1 MSTKPKVLVIGEPSQ
16 AAEEAVRKELGN
28 HAEILH
34 GTGSLDTLRHLS
46 DDEVDVVVVGRDRV
60 RQAFDLLHLLQN
72 RDLLDHLPEGVV
84 LVAPN
89 QTILWAN
96 KQFCEWT
103 GAKPGEIV
111 GRPFFA
117 PFQSEDGTEEAEI
130 LGPNFCPFHSVKT
143 GGKPVQTTLRVNNR
157 KQYELHVAP
166 IFESDG
172 ETLTHMVA
180 CLRDVTEQN
189 ARQKKLRAIHSATM
203 MLADIPPDQ
212 LLSMRAE
219 ERIELLKQRIASLA
233 KELNYEVI
241 EIRLIERNHDDPN
254 GKDHPPA
261 LKGLLAIGMSPEA
274 AARELY
280 AACEG
285 NGITGFVAATGKS
298 YLCEDTQADPLYLP
312 GATEARSCVVV
323 PLVLLN
329 RIIGTF
335 NVESRVPRAFTQY
348 DKECIE
354 ALSYNIAVAINTLD
368 LLAEEEYSVAAKSVE
383 RIHGAVALP
392 IDDMLKLTS
401 GILNQYMELPPT
413 ETIKRVERLR
423 QIVRHMKS
431 LILEI
436 GATLAPTT
444 ASPQPPPPKKEF
456 LSGKRILVV
465 HPEDIVRSNA
475 HSVLEP
481 FGCVVETANTGADAI
496 GMIRATN
503 NEGGYAVIFGA
514 RHLPD
519 MNGIEFIERLAEEIP
534 VEPLPFIMLIDDGY
548 DRGHIAVQ
556 AKQVWNIDQF
566 VHSSLLRTK
575 VLDAVECVVS
585 RPVRLRSGAQHGHEA
600 PQPRPVPDEIQ
611 DKS

>member
-1 MSTKPKVLVIGEPSQ
+1 MSTKPKVLVIGEPSP
-16 AAEEAVRKELGN
+16 AAEEIVRKEVGE
-28 HAEILH
+28 HAEILY
-34 GTGSLDTLRHLS
+34 TTSSLDTLRHS
-46 DDEVDVVVVGRDRV
+46 ADDDFDLLVVGREQLRGPV
-60 RQAFDLLHLLQN
+60 GPPTGN
-72 RDLLDHLPEGVV
+72 LLDHLPEGVV
-84 LVAPN
+84 LVAPD

-96 KQFCEWT
+96 KLFCEWT
-103 GAKPGEIV
+103 GSTHDEII

-143 GGKPVQTTLRVNNR
+143 GNQPVQTTLRVNGR
-157 KQYELHVAP
+157 RQYELHVAP
-166 IFESDG
+166 IFENDG
-172 ETLTHMVA
+172 TTLSHMVA

-189 ARQKKLRAIHSATM
+189 KQQKKLRAIHNATM
-203 MLADIPPDQ
+203 LLADIPPNQ

-219 ERIELLKQRIASLA
+219 ERIELLKQRIAKLI
-233 KELNYEVI
+233 KDLNYDVI
-241 EIRLIERNHDDPN
+241 EIRLLERKPDEPAE
-254 GKDHPPA
+254 KDRPPA

-274 AARELY
+274 ADRELY
-280 AACEG
+280 AACEN

-335 NVESRVPRAFTQY
+335 NVESREPRAFTQY

-392 IDDMLKLTS
+392 IDDMLRLTS
-401 GILNQYMELPPT
+401 GILNQYMELPPS

-423 QIVRHMKS
+423 QIVRHMKK

-436 GATLAPTT
+436 GETLTPTT

-465 HPEDIVRSNA
+465 HPNDNVRSNA

-481 FGCVVETANTGADAI
+481 FGCVVETANTGTDAI

-503 NEGGYAVIFGA
+503 NEGGYAVIFGS
-514 RHLPD
+514 RYLPD
-519 MNGIEFIERLAEEIP
+519 MNGIDFIERVAQEIP
-534 VEPLPFIMLIDDGY
+534 IEPLPFVMLIDDGY
-548 DRGHIAVQ
+548 DREHIAVKARQ
-556 AKQVWNIDQF
+556 IWHIDQF
-566 VHSSLLRTK
+566 VHSSLLLTK
-575 VLDAVECVVS
+575 VLDAVEQVIN
-585 RPVRLRSGAQHGHEA
+585 RPVRLRSNPAKGQQA
-600 PQPRPVPDEIQ
+600 PQPRPVL
-611 DKS
+611 DKSSNGM